1 MNALTH
7 TRYVGSN
14 IALLFV
20 GTVVCA
26 FILFMVVMTAG
37 FGADP
42 VHDFRS
48 GAILCDL
55 LAALLSVP
63 IFLAMFRWCGV
74 GSVGI
79 YRIAVFSA
87 LIFLVTGMAGPT
99 GLFSILL
106 FLQCLICWGITSTS
120 EKMEL
125 LELGETR

>member
-1 MNALTH
+1 MSALTH
-7 TRYVGSN
+7 TRYVGST

-20 GTVVCA
+20 GTLVCA
-26 FILFMVVMTAG
+26 FILFMGVMTAG

-63 IFLAMFRWCGV
+63 AFLAMFRWCGV
-74 GSVGI
+74 GSIGV
-79 YRIAVFSA
+79 YCIAAFST

-99 GLFSILL
+99 GLFTILL
-106 FLQCLICWGITSTS
+106 FLQSLICWGITSTS
-120 EKMEL
+120 EKTEL
-125 LELGETR
+125 SHLGETR